1 MIPTPS
7 RAPQGCPAPRCRVGR
22 SAFTLALVLT
32 LGACGEDDVPSGII
46 GDRLPIGLELVAD
59 GFESPVFVTAAPGY
73 PERLFVVEQGGLI
86 RVIRNGEVLPEPFL
100 DLTSRVSTG
109 GERGLLG
116 MAFHPAYPGNG
127 WVFVNYT
134 DVDGNTRIVRYT
146 VSGDTPDVADPE
158 SRTEVLFVDQ
168 PFSNHNGGMLAFG
181 RNDGMLYI
189 GLGDGGDAGDPDDN
203 GQDPGTLLGSMLR
216 IDVNLA
222 GEGYFVPTSNPFFD
236 DPDARDEVW
245 AYGLRNPW
253 RFSFDPA
260 TGDLYMGDVGQ
271 NEWEEISVQPGG
283 SPGGENYG
291 WSVMEGTHCFDP
303 STGCNTTG
311 LVLPVHEYG
320 HDEGCSVTGGYV
332 YRGAAIPE
340 LQGRYLFADYC
351 SGWIRSF
358 LLAGGEATDVQDHSD
373 ELSVDGSVA
382 SFGRDEAGE
391 LYVVVHEGE
400 VYRIVPD

>member
-1 MIPTPS
+1 MT
-7 RAPQGCPAPRCRVGR
+7 RASIGFLDPVRRVGR
-22 SAFTLALVLT
+22 HAFALALALT
-32 LGACGEDDVPSGII
+32 LGACGEDDVPSGVI
-46 GDRLPIGLELVAD
+46 GDLLPIDLELVAD
-59 GFESPVFVTAAPGY
+59 GFESPVYVTSAPAD
-73 PERLFVVEQGGLI
+73 PERLFVVERGGLI
-86 RVIRNGEVLPEPFL
+86 RVIRDGEVSSEPFL
-100 DLTSRVSTG
+100 DLTSRVSTD
-109 GERGLLG
+109 GEQGLLG
-116 MAFHPAYPGNG
+116 MAFHPRYPVNR

-146 VSGDTPDVADPE
+146 VPGDTPEVADPE
-158 SRTEVLFVDQ
+158 SRVEVLFVEQ

-181 RNDGMLYI
+181 PNDERLYI
-189 GLGDGGDAGDPDDN
+189 GLGNGGGAGDPEGH

-216 IDVNLA
+216 IDVNT
-222 GEGYFVPTSNPFFD
+222 GDEEGYFVPTSNPFFD

-260 TGDLYMGDVGQ
+260 TGDLYIGDVGADD
-271 NEWEEISVQPGG
+271 WEEISVQPGA

-303 STGCNTTG
+303 PNGCNTTG

-332 YRGAAIPE
+332 YRGTAIPE

-351 SGWIRSF
+351 AGWIRSF
-358 LLAGGEATDVQDHSD
+358 LLAGGEATDVRDHSD
-373 ELSVDGSVA
+373 ALAVDGNIV
-382 SFGRDEAGE
+382 SFGQDAAGE
-391 LYVVVHEGE
+391 LYVVIHGGE
-400 VYRIVPD
+400 VYRIVPA

>member
-1 MIPTPS
+1 MT
-7 RAPQGCPAPRCRVGR
+7 RASTGFLEPAHRLGRCGF
-22 SAFTLALVLT
+22 ALALALT
-32 LGACGEDDVPSGII
+32 LGACGEDDVPVGVI
-46 GDRLPIGLELVAD
+46 GDRLGIDLELVAD
-59 GFESPVFVTAAPGY
+59 DFASPVYVTAAPGY
-73 PERLFVVEQGGLI
+73 PGRLFVVEQGGLV
-86 RVIRNGEVLPEPFL
+86 RVIRDGEVLPEPFL

-116 MAFHPAYPGNG
+116 MAFHPRYPVNG

-146 VSGDTPDVADPE
+146 VPGDTPDVADPE
-158 SRTEVLFVDQ
+158 SRTEVLFVEQ

-181 RNDGMLYI
+181 PNDEMLYI
-189 GLGDGGDAGDPDDN
+189 GLGDGGDAGDPEDN

-216 IDVNLA
+216 IDVNTA
-222 GEGYFVPTSNPFFD
+222 GEGYFVPASNPFFD
-236 DPDARDEVW
+236 APDARDEVW

-271 NEWEEISVQPGG
+271 NEWEEISVQPGA

-303 STGCNTTG
+303 PKGCNTTG
-311 LVLPVHEYG
+311 LVRPVHEYG

-340 LQGRYLFADYC
+340 LRGRYLFADYC

-373 ELSVDGSVA
+373 ELGVEGNVV

-391 LYVVVHEGE
+391 LYVVLHGGAVH
-400 VYRIVPD
+400 RIVPD